1 MFITLILIRFVKTKK
16 IMLTQLD
23 DLNKELK
30 DIETTLRT
38 EVPKDVK
45 ERLLKRQE
53 IIRSI
58 IYNIY

>member
-1 MFITLILIRFVKTKK
+1 
-16 IMLTQLD
+16 MLTQLD
-23 DLNKELK
+23 DLNQELK
-30 DIETTLRT
+30 DIERTLRT

-45 ERLLKRQE
+45 QKLLKRQE

>member
-1 MFITLILIRFVKTKK
+1 LFITLILIRFVKTKK

>member
-1 MFITLILIRFVKTKK
+1 MP
-16 IMLTQLD
+16 TQLD
-23 DLNKELK
+23 DLNQELK
-30 DIETTLRT
+30 DIERTLRT

-45 ERLLKRQE
+45 QKLLKRKE

>member
-1 MFITLILIRFVKTKK
+1 MK
-16 IMLTQLD
+16 TQLD

-30 DIETTLRT
+30 DIQVTLRT

>member
-1 MFITLILIRFVKTKK
+1 
-16 IMLTQLD
+16 MLTQLD

-30 DIETTLRT
+30 DIDRTLRT
-38 EVPKDVK
+38 EVPKDLK
-45 ERLLKRQE
+45 QKLLNRQE

>member
-1 MFITLILIRFVKTKK
+1 
-16 IMLTQLD
+16 MLTQLD
-23 DLNKELK
+23 DLNQELK
-30 DIETTLRT
+30 DIDRTLRT

>member
-1 MFITLILIRFVKTKK
+1 
-16 IMLTQLD
+16 MLTQLD

-38 EVPKDVK
+38 EVTKDVK

>member
-1 MFITLILIRFVKTKK
+1 MK
-16 IMLTQLD
+16 TQLD

-30 DIETTLRT
+30 DIDTTLRA

-45 ERLLKRQE
+45 EQLLKRKE

>member
-1 MFITLILIRFVKTKK
+1 
-16 IMLTQLD
+16 MLTQLD
-23 DLNKELK
+23 DLNQELK
-30 DIETTLRT
+30 DIERTLIT

>member
-1 MFITLILIRFVKTKK
+1 
-16 IMLTQLD
+16 MLTQLD
-23 DLNKELK
+23 DLNQELK
-30 DIETTLRT
+30 DIERTLRT

-45 ERLLKRQE
+45 QKLIKRKE

>member
-1 MFITLILIRFVKTKK
+1 MK
-16 IMLTQLD
+16 TQLD

-30 DIETTLRT
+30 DIQVTLTT

-45 ERLLKRQE
+45 QQLLKRQE

>member
-1 MFITLILIRFVKTKK
+1 MR
-16 IMLTQLD
+16 TQLH
-23 DLNKELK
+23 DLSQELK
-30 DIETTLRT
+30 DIEITLTT

>member
-1 MFITLILIRFVKTKK
+1 MR
-16 IMLTQLD
+16 TQLH
-23 DLNKELK
+23 DLSQELK
-30 DIETTLRT
+30 DIEITLTT
-38 EVPKDVK
+38 EAPKDVK

>member
-1 MFITLILIRFVKTKK
+1 MR
-16 IMLTQLD
+16 TQLD
-23 DLNKELK
+23 DLNQELK
-30 DIETTLRT
+30 DIDRTLRT

>member
-1 MFITLILIRFVKTKK
+1 
-16 IMLTQLD
+16 MLTQLD
-23 DLNKELK
+23 DLNQELK